1 MSSNHA
7 IQLGLCCLNTELR
20 GQKKSIFA
28 SRSMTQK
35 KLLEV
40 GQEEGIKEIKKRA
53 YQNLLD
59 IIEMMHWN
67 EKNGIKVFRLS
78 SEIFPHKTNPK
89 INDYGFDFCKDL
101 LLQIGNLSKKYNQRL
116 TFHPGQFNIV
126 GAKEERIF
134 QSTLTELKHHADIF
148 DLMGLNYNSVIV
160 IHGGGVYNNKE
171 ETMERWCKNYLRLPE
186 NVRNRLVLEN
196 CERMYSI
203 KDCLQISKR
212 TGIPVVF
219 DTHHHEC
226 YKQIYPNNQ
235 LKDISYYIPLILKTW
250 TDKNIKPKFHVSE
263 QGSGFQRR
271 WHARPLCGR

>member
-40 GQEEGIKEIKKRA
+40 GQEEGIKEIKKRS

-186 NVRNRLVLEN
+186 NVRNSLDHPDF
-196 CERMYSI
+196 I
-203 KDCLQISKR
+203 
-212 TGIPVVF
+212 
-219 DTHHHEC
+219 
-226 YKQIYPNNQ
+226 
-235 LKDISYYIPLILKTW
+235 
-250 TDKNIKPKFHVSE
+250 
-263 QGSGFQRR
+263 
-271 WHARPLCGR
+271 